1 LTLMRGARVFWSEQT
16 DPAARRSPAHPSIF
30 SAAMNAFC
38 GISTLP
44 NWRIFL
50 PAFYLSSGLRLRVG
64 DAADLAMRQRIRRRH
79 QRSEKRRRRVGG
91 WTQADRNIP
100 GQRRFAH
107 FNGSSGL
114 TQAGLSLSI
123 RPASDRPASALPGA
137 VHDRR
142 ADTIR
147 SASGGMCFTP
157 LGLRFA
163 PPADGLCGSPQE
175 SRRGRTLNNLT
186 LRIRTDRVRA
196 SPPVAPASIGPVHA
210 L

>member
-1 LTLMRGARVFWSEQT
+1 MRGARVFWSEQT

-50 PAFYLSSGLRLRVG
+50 PAFYLSSGLRLRVATPPISPCG
-64 DAADLAMRQRIRRRH
+64 SASGGATNGVKSGGGGLADGP
-79 QRSEKRRRRVGG
+79 KR
-91 WTQADRNIP
+91 TRNIP

-137 VHDRR
+137 DAQAR
-142 ADTIR
+142 A
-147 SASGGMCFTP
+147 
-157 LGLRFA
+157 
-163 PPADGLCGSPQE
+163 
-175 SRRGRTLNNLT
+175 
-186 LRIRTDRVRA
+186 
-196 SPPVAPASIGPVHA
+196 
-210 L
+210 